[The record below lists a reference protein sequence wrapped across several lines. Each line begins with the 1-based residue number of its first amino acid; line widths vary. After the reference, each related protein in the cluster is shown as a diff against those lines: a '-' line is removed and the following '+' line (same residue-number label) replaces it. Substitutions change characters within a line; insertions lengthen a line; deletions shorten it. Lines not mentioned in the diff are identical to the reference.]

1 MQLDISS
8 LSVTEIQN
16 WLQHAIAPRP
26 ICLAST
32 IDKNGQVNLSPFS
45 FFNLFSSQPPIII
58 FSPSRRVRDNTV
70 KHTLENLMEVP
81 EVVVNIVDYHM
92 VHQVSLASVE
102 YAKGLNEFV
111 KSGLTEVPATLIRPP
126 MVKESK
132 VKMEC
137 KVNEIKPLGDKGG
150 AGNLVIAE
158 VLRLHVDESILD
170 EHHMIDQR
178 KIHHVARLGGHWY
191 CRVDENNLFQV
202 EKPNIKIGIG
212 VDSLPLSI
220 RNSQVLNGNNLAQ
233 LGNANEIPVID
244 PAYYDPELNHII
256 EYFALNPEEMEKE
269 THRYAKKLLEAGK
282 LKEAWQVLLANSPI

>member
-45 FFNLFSSQPPIII
+45 FFKFFSTQPPIII

-81 EVVVNIVDYHM
+81 EVVVNIVDFHM

-111 KSGLTEVPATLIRPP
+111 KSG
-126 MVKESK
+126 
-132 VKMEC
+132 
-137 KVNEIKPLGDKGG
+137 
-150 AGNLVIAE
+150 
-158 VLRLHVDESILD
+158 
-170 EHHMIDQR
+170 
-178 KIHHVARLGGHWY
+178 
-191 CRVDENNLFQV
+191 
-202 EKPNIKIGIG
+202 
-212 VDSLPLSI
+212 
-220 RNSQVLNGNNLAQ
+220 
-233 LGNANEIPVID
+233 
-244 PAYYDPELNHII
+244 
-256 EYFALNPEEMEKE
+256 
-269 THRYAKKLLEAGK
+269 
-282 LKEAWQVLLANSPI
+282 